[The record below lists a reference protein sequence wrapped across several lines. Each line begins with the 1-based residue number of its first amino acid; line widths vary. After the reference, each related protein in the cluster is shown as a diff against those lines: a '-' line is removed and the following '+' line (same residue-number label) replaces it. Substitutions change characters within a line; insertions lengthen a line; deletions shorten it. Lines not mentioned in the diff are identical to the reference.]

1 MHSLSGVYDTTNVL
15 KWKCGTDQHK
25 LKCRVYYFLNVYKF
39 LILLSM
45 EVKGRD
51 AVVLFQDEA
60 EGIK

>member
-1 MHSLSGVYDTTNVL
+1 MTTDSQKSTSISDKQIARVY
-15 KWKCGTDQHK
+15 K
-25 LKCRVYYFLNVYKF
+25 RVYYFLNVYKF